1 MSPRGCVGCFLAQ
14 LKGAERVSF
23 NGHSASVVGNVR
35 EEDKALASVIVIFST
50 ECGAKDPEGRGK
62 AVEMAA

>member
-14 LKGAERVSF
+14 LKGAERVLF
-23 NGHSASVVGNVR
+23 NGHSVSVVGNVR

-50 ECGAKDPEGRGK
+50 ECGAKNSEGREK
-62 AVEMAA
+62 AVTVAA